1 MSGMNHQ
8 PSPTPVANQLSTPGK
23 YLWFFGSSVN
33 HIHPNSA
40 AVNEPQESI
49 GFLIQR
55 AVSDLRMAMH
65 WLQIDIA
72 CDAMSSEE
80 ALTRQRVL
88 EAIQE
93 LLLACQLIAIPE
105 LATS

>member
-1 MSGMNHQ
+1 
-8 PSPTPVANQLSTPGK
+8 
-23 YLWFFGSSVN
+23 
-33 HIHPNSA
+33 
-40 AVNEPQESI
+40 
-49 GFLIQR
+49 
-55 AVSDLRMAMH
+55 MAMH
-65 WLQIDIA
+65 RLQIDIA

-80 ALTRQRVL
+80 ALARQRVL

>member
-1 MSGMNHQ
+1 MNHQ
-8 PSPTPVANQLSTPGK
+8 PSPTPVANRLPTPGK
-23 YLWFFGSSVN
+23 YHRFFGSSVN
-33 HIHPNSA
+33 HIHSNSA
-40 AVNEPQESI
+40 ALNEPQESI

-65 WLQIDIA
+65 RLQIDIA

-80 ALTRQRVL
+80 ALARQRVL